1 MTAQSTV
8 VERRVGREEEMPE
21 GSATIDGGERG
32 AIFLTGGTGFLGMEL
47 LARYLER
54 TDRHVYVLVRPSDD
68 AEPVERLRGVIEEL
82 SGDPDAFPARWTAV
96 AGDALAPGLG
106 IDPAWSRELAAE
118 VDTVVHSAASVSFS
132 LPLEESRRI
141 NVAGTRRVL
150 EFAELCRDRGG
161 IRRFAYVSTAYVA
174 GDHPGRFGEDQLDV
188 GQGFRNSYEHSKFEA
203 ERLVRRCAYELP
215 VQIFRPSIIV
225 GEQSSGWTA
234 SFNVLYPPLK
244 GFEAGAY
251 PALPARPDTPVDV
264 VPVDYVADAIFE
276 LAERPAEHE
285 EVNHLVAGERATTVG
300 LARRARRAL
309 LRSPPAAHAAAL
321 ALPLDHPPAADR
333 GEPWPAPSRAAP
345 GRDAV
350 SLLPDACSLRRPAL
364 AGATRARGDPA
375 SAARELPRPPARLRG
390 RGALGEAPRDPGR
403 CVSPRRGSAARLK
416 DLIGVPR
423 IALLRSTSHRVW
435 SLMVAIAFR
444 SDQNPGPRD
453 S

>member
-1 MTAQSTV
+1 ML
-8 VERRVGREEEMPE
+8 E
-21 GSATIDGGERG
+21 GFATIDGGDRG

-174 GDHPGRFGEDQLDV
+174 GDHPGSFGEDQLDV

-300 LARRARRAL
+300 SLAERAGRYFGRRPPRMLRPWLYRLIIHPLLIAVSRGRRLRALRRAETLFPYFRMRVRFDDRR
-309 LRSPPAAHAAAL
+309 
-321 ALPLDHPPAADR
+321 
-333 GEPWPAPSRAAP
+333 SRARLEPAGIRP
-345 GRDAV
+345 PRPESYLDRLLDFAV
-350 SLLPDACSLRRPAL
+350 AARWGKRRV
-364 AGATRARGDPA
+364 TRADA
-375 SAARELPRPPARLRG
+375 YRLG
-390 RGALGEAPRDPGR
+390 GA
-403 CVSPRRGSAARLK
+403 VRRG
-416 DLIGVPR
+416 
-423 IALLRSTSHRVW
+423 
-435 SLMVAIAFR
+435 
-444 SDQNPGPRD
+444 
-453 S
+453 